1 MKRAFS
7 FVELVISIIILTF
20 IFSSI
25 SLFYTQMNKNNATL
39 KFFERLYALEARLLM
54 RSSGKEIFVINDMLK
69 PLRLK
74 ETIAK
79 DEIFELKKIEPFD
92 KTYTQYFYNEKSF

>member
-7 FVELVISIIILTF
+7 FVELVISIIILAF

-25 SLFYTQMNKNNATL
+25 SLFYTQVDKNNATL

-54 RSSGKEIFVINDMLK
+54 HSNDREIFVANDMLK

-74 ETIAK
+74 ETIVK

-92 KTYTQYFYNEKSF
+92 KAYRQYFYNEKSF

>member
-7 FVELVISIIILTF
+7 FVELVISIIILAF

-25 SLFYTQMNKNNATL
+25 SLFYTQVDKNNTTL

-54 RSSGKEIFVINDMLK
+54 HSNDREIFVANDMLK

-74 ETIAK
+74 ETIVK

-92 KTYTQYFYNEKSF
+92 KAYRQYFYNEKSF

>member
-7 FVELVISIIILTF
+7 FVELVICIIILAF
-20 IFSSI
+20 IFRSI

-39 KFFERLYALEARLLM
+39 KLFERLYTLEARLLM
-54 RSSGKEIFVINDMLK
+54 RSSGKEIFVVNDALK

-74 ETIAK
+74 ETIVK
-79 DEIFELKKIEPFD
+79 DEIFELKKIEPFEQGY
-92 KTYTQYFYNEKSF
+92 KQYFDNEKSF

>member
-7 FVELVISIIILTF
+7 FVELVISIIILAF

-25 SLFYTQMNKNNATL
+25 SLFYTQIDKNNVTL
-39 KFFERLYALEARLLM
+39 KFFERLYALEAGLLM
-54 RSSGKEIFVINDMLK
+54 RSSGKEIFVVNDVLK

-79 DEIFELKKIEPFD
+79 DEIFELKKIEP
-92 KTYTQYFYNEKSF
+92 

>member
-7 FVELVISIIILTF
+7 FVELVISIIILAF

-25 SLFYTQMNKNNATL
+25 SLFYTQIDKNNATL

-54 RSSGKEIFVINDMLK
+54 RSSGKEIFVVNDVLK

-79 DEIFELKKIEPFD
+79 DEIFELKKNRAF
-92 KTYTQYFYNEKSF
+92 

>member
-1 MKRAFS
+1 MKKAFS
-7 FVELVISIIILTF
+7 FVELVISIIILAF

-25 SLFYTQMNKNNATL
+25 SLFYTQVDKNNATL
-39 KFFERLYALEARLLM
+39 KFFERLYILEARLLM
-54 RSSGKEIFVINDMLK
+54 HSNDREIFVANDMLK

-74 ETIAK
+74 ETIVK

-92 KTYTQYFYNEKSF
+92 KTYKQYFYNEKSF